1 MTNDYKKIL
10 SKNDLLELLSAER
23 GKFQAIFDS
32 MTQTQ
37 KEIFRDVVVEK
48 LIKNKNS
55 VDMNIVQYIN
65 DSLNVNLLESIEF
78 NKELLTNE
86 N

>member
-1 MTNDYKKIL
+1 M
-10 SKNDLLELLSAER
+10 LELLSAER

-48 LIKNKNS
+48 LTKNKNS

-78 NKELLTNE
+78 NKELLTDKN
-86 N
+86 